1 MLLVIEKC
9 LIETQRF
16 TVMAPIPAPTL
27 EKRIRKLYANVKQKG
42 ALRDPKRFYKVLKK
56 QGKISDAVTY
66 AQLHQILVTDPNY
79 IKFVQT
85 RKRGGP
91 HAPQYQPYTVS
102 NWNQEYCIDLA
113 FVHPPKDRERYKAL
127 NGGYKGFLTV
137 VNVFSRYVNAEP
149 IKSKEAAEVQ
159 RALTAVFIQNDMVP
173 QTIYS
178 DEEAALKSTSMTAF
192 FEKHNIKLFFSRSL
206 FKAALAERENRFI
219 KTSLA
224 RFMYSKD
231 TENWLQF
238 LPSIIKFQNNAFN
251 RIIQFVPAKV
261 NALTA
266 YKVLQ
271 NSAGNKVGS
280 KSFPS
285 SFGHWYRKQ
294 AYLRGQLSYYRPNKR
309 GQKKDGYFYVGQ
321 PVYINIKAVSQV
333 RTKGD
338 PQIPHHTSG

>member
-1 MLLVIEKC
+1 
-9 LIETQRF
+9 
-16 TVMAPIPAPTL
+16 
-27 EKRIRKLYANVKQKG
+27 LYANVKQKG
-42 ALRDPKRFYKVLKK
+42 ASHDPKRFYEVLKK

-66 AQLHQILVTDPNY
+66 AQLHQILVKDPNY
-79 IKFVQT
+79 IKFVQN
-85 RKRGGP
+85 RKHGGL
-91 HAPQYQPYTVS
+91 HAPQYQPFTVS

-113 FVHPPKDRERYKAL
+113 FVHSPKDRVLYKAV

-149 IKSKEAAEVQ
+149 IQSKEAVEVQ

-178 DEEAALKSTSMTAF
+178 DEESALKSTSMTEF
-192 FEKHNIKLFFSRSL
+192 FEKNNIKLFFSRSL
-206 FKAALAERENRFI
+206 FKASLAERENRFI
-219 KTSLA
+219 KTSIA

-238 LPSIIKFQNNAFN
+238 LPSIIKFQNNSFN
-251 RIIQFVPAKV
+251 RIIQYVPAKV

-271 NSAGNKVGS
+271 NSAGNKTS
-280 KSFPS
+280 SASFPS
-285 SFGHWYRKQ
+285 SFAHWYRKQ
-294 AYLRGQLSYYRPNKR
+294 SYWRRQFAFYDPNNRK
-309 GQKKDGYFYVGQ
+309 QKKDGYFYVGQ
-321 PVYINIKAVSQV
+321 PVYININAVSQI